1 LCACRPGGI
10 IVRRRPGERTR
21 TCLPARNESRFG
33 QAGRMTDVATTI
45 DEVRQRVAEARRRGK
60 RIGLVP
66 TMGALHEGHL
76 ALVRAARA
84 ASEYVVVSIFV
95 NPTQF
100 VAGEDFERYPRPLEA
115 DLAACRGAGV
125 DLVFAPA
132 AAEMYPAT
140 PGRSPASPGRSPA
153 GSVTRVSVPILS
165 EKMCGAFRPGHFD
178 GVCTVVA
185 KLFAI
190 VQPDA
195 AWFGEK
201 DAQQLAIVRR
211 MTADL
216 NLPVEVRACPTVR
229 EPDGLARSSRNAYL
243 AADER
248 RRALVLA
255 RALREAEAAIRA
267 GGRDAAAVAEAVRR
281 HIAQEE
287 GVELQYVAVV
297 DPDTLEDLG
306 TIQDHALV
314 AVAARVGK
322 TRLID
327 NVLLR
332 DLAAAGGRAESGS
345 RI

>member
-1 LCACRPGGI
+1 
-10 IVRRRPGERTR
+10 
-21 TCLPARNESRFG
+21 
-33 QAGRMTDVATTI
+33 MTDVATTI
-45 DEVRQRVAEARRRGK
+45 AEVRGRVAEARRAGK
-60 RIGLVP
+60 RVGLVP

-76 ALVRAARA
+76 ALVQAARA
-84 ASEYVVVSIFV
+84 ASGYVVVSIFV

-115 DLAACRGAGV
+115 DLAACRAAGV

-140 PGRSPASPGRSPA
+140 PGRSPASPGRSPDSPGHSPASPGRSPA
-153 GSVTRVSVPILS
+153 GSVTVVRVPILS

-216 NLPVEVRACPTVR
+216 DLPVEVRACPTVR

-248 RRALVLA
+248 GRALVLSQ
-255 RALREAEAAIRA
+255 ALGEAEAAIRA

-281 HIAQEE
+281 RIAQEE
-287 GVELQYVAVV
+287 GIELQYVAVV

-306 TIQDHALV
+306 TVRDRALV

-332 DLAAAGGRAESGS
+332 DLARGGGKVGGQSS
-345 RI
+345 RC

>member
-1 LCACRPGGI
+1 
-10 IVRRRPGERTR
+10 
-21 TCLPARNESRFG
+21 
-33 QAGRMTDVATTI
+33 MTDIATTI
-45 DEVRQRVAEARRRGK
+45 DEVRGRVAEARRRGK

-76 ALVRAARA
+76 ALIRAARA
-84 ASEYVVVSIFV
+84 ASGHVVVSIFV

-125 DLVFAPA
+125 DLVFAPT
-132 AAEMYPAT
+132 AAEMYPA
-140 PGRSPASPGRSPA
+140 
-153 GSVTRVSVPILS
+153 GSVTRLSVPILS

-211 MTADL
+211 MAADL

-255 RALREAEAAIRA
+255 RALGEAEAAIRA

-281 HIAQEE
+281 RIAQEE

-306 TIQDHALV
+306 TIQDRALV

-332 DLAAAGGRAESGS
+332 DLARGGGSGS
-345 RI
+345 QI